1 MKCIDFNADWKYR
14 KLNEDSLNG
23 EALEREVHLPHDAM
37 LAEKRSEANAG
48 GANISYFA
56 GGDYLYS
63 KTFEVPA
70 EYKNKSVIFE
80 FEGVYCNA
88 EVYINHEKAAYRPYG
103 YTNFYVAAD
112 KFLKHGEVNEIQVI
126 ARNSE
131 QPNSRWYSGSGIY
144 RPVHMHIADKEHILL
159 NGVKINT
166 LSLDPVVV
174 EVTVNTVGSGEFKVE
189 IVDGGKVVSSISAQ
203 TNGKAVVKLDVPHA
217 KLWTPEHPNL
227 YQCRVTYGTDSMEET
242 FGIRTLNWD
251 NRDGLTINGTRVILR
266 GACIHHDNGL
276 LGACC
281 YPEAEERKVRILQE
295 NGYNAIRSAHNPC
308 SKAMLEA
315 CDRLGMLVMD
325 EYVDMWYIH
334 KTEYDYADYIMD
346 WWREDL
352 KDMVDKDYN
361 HPSVIMYSTGNE
373 VSETAQKRG
382 IEFTGQMTEY
392 LHQLDPNRPVT
403 CGVNIFFNFLSSVGF
418 GVYSD
423 EKAKKN
429 AEKALKDGEAHLE
442 GQKKKKAVGSE
453 FYNILAG
460 VLGDKTMKI
469 GATFYGC
476 DVKTRDS
483 YANMDVAGYNYG
495 ILRYQHDLKKY
506 PERLI
511 LGSETFCKDAYT
523 FWELAK
529 KNPRIIGDFVWAGM
543 DYLGEAAIGAWVYED
558 YAPKDAP
565 RSGWLSAGSGRID
578 ITGHPLGEAGYTR
591 TAFECTDKPI
601 IAVRPVNQKGKH
613 SPSAWK
619 MTDAM
624 ESWSWEGCAGYKAMV
639 EVYTRAHSVE
649 LFINNQSVG
658 RKNRK
663 KDCVLYF
670 KTTYEDGEI
679 TAIEYDETD
688 KEISRA
694 SLSTAGKET
703 VLRAVAEVDSVKA
716 GGLCYIRLQ
725 YTDKEG
731 IVKPLV
737 RNTLKVKV
745 SGGTLLGL
753 GNACPY
759 NPNGYLKDFTE
770 TYYGEALAIVK
781 AAGGKELSFEVTD
794 GERTTSVVI
803 PCSKSE

>member
-1 MKCIDFNADWKYR
+1 MKRIDFNDNWRWKR
-14 KLNEDSLNG
+14 LSEDSQKG
-23 EALEREVHLPHDAM
+23 EALEQEVQLPHDAM
-37 LAEKRSEANAG
+37 LSEQRSEGNAG
-48 GANISYFA
+48 GSNISFFS

-63 KTFEVPA
+63 KIFDIPQ
-70 EYKNKSVIFE
+70 EYKHKTVIFE
-80 FEGVYCNA
+80 FEGVYRNA
-88 EVYINHEKAAYRPYG
+88 EVYINRRKAAYRPYG
-103 YTNFYVAAD
+103 YTNFYVEAD
-112 KFLKHGEVNEIQVI
+112 KYLNFGEKNEIQVL

-131 QPNSRWYSGSGIY
+131 QPNSRWYTGSGIY
-144 RPVHMHIADKEHILL
+144 RPVHMHIADKQHIRL
-159 NGVKINT
+159 NGVKIKT
-166 LSLDPVVV
+166 ISLNPVVV
-174 EVTVNTVGSGEFKVE
+174 EVVVNTTGSGEFLVE
-189 IVDGGKVVSSISAQ
+189 ILDGTKVVSSIQANTQ
-203 TNGKAVVKLDVPHA
+203 GRAVVKLDVPHA
-217 KLWTPEHPNL
+217 KLWSPEQPSL
-227 YQCRVTYGTDSMEET
+227 YHCRVTYGKDSTEET
-242 FGIRTLNWD
+242 FGIRTLDWD
-251 NRDGLTINGTRVILR
+251 NREGLTINNKRVILR

-281 YPEAEERKVRILQE
+281 YPEAEERKIRILQE

-334 KTEYDYADYIMD
+334 KTEYDYANYIMD

-373 VSETAQKRG
+373 VSETAEKRG
-382 IEFTGQMTEY
+382 IDFTGQMTEY
-392 LHQLDPNRPVT
+392 LHQLDPDRPVT
-403 CGVNIFFNFLSSVGF
+403 CGVNIFFNFLSSIGF

-429 AEKALKDGEAHLE
+429 AEKARKDGKTQ

-460 VLGDKTMKI
+460 ILGDKTMKI

-476 DVKTRDS
+476 DVKTRDA
-483 YANMDVAGYNYG
+483 YANMDIAGYNYG
-495 ILRYQHDLKKY
+495 ILRYQHDLRKY

-565 RSGWLSAGSGRID
+565 RSGWLLAGSGRID
-578 ITGHPLGEAGYTR
+578 ITGNPLGEAGYTR
-591 TAFECTDKPI
+591 TAFECTDRPI

-624 ESWSWEGCAGYKAMV
+624 ESWSFEGCTGNKAMV
-639 EVYTRAHSVE
+639 EVYTRADSIE
-649 LFINNQSVG
+649 LFINKRSIG
-658 RKNRK
+658 RKKRK
-663 KDCVLYF
+663 KDCVVYF
-670 KTTYEDGEI
+670 QTTYEDGEI
-679 TAIEYDETD
+679 TAVGYDKAG
-688 KEISRA
+688 KELSRA
-694 SLSTAGKET
+694 SLFTAGKET
-703 VLRAVAEVDSVKA
+703 VLNAVPEAESVKV

-725 YTDKEG
+725 YTDMRG

-737 RNTLKVKV
+737 RDTLKVKV

-759 NPNGYLKDFTE
+759 NPGGYLKDTTE
-770 TYYGEALAIVK
+770 TYYGEALAIIK
-781 AAGGKELSFEVTD
+781 ADSGKEVRFEVSD
-794 GERTTSVVI
+794 CERTTTIVI
-803 PCSKSE
+803 PCINC